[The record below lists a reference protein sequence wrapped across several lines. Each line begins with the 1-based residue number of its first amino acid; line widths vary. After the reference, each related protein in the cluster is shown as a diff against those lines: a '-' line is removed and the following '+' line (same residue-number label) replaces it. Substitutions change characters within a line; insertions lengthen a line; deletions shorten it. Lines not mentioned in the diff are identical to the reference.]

1 MRHPTRRL
9 ITILTLGWA
18 GFLALGMGLR
28 SLSGPAIVVV
38 IDHSFCPAGQR
49 QQIVNTYR
57 DLYQQHQQRQIRIDQ
72 VLLISDLGEEQLET
86 PPDPETIADLGFFGD
101 AIAPKLQEIQQQ
113 YPDAQILSCP

>member
-9 ITILTLGWA
+9 ITILALGWA
-18 GFLALGMGLR
+18 GFLGLGLGLR

-38 IDHSFCPAGQR
+38 IDHSFCPADQR

-72 VLLISDLGEEQLET
+72 VLLISDLGEDQLKEPPT
-86 PPDPETIADLGFFGD
+86 PEEIAGLGFFGD
-101 AIAPKLQEIQQQ
+101 AIDPKLQAVQQQ